1 MKQFRVDS
9 VTRYANHVVLSLIPV
24 SAADRIEFTPGQYAT
39 LSYQHHNGAWSAVRS
54 LSFTNAPEESGRLEF
69 AFRVTGKFTAGLSRL
84 NGGEVLRLQGPFGE
98 FVQDDAASPSI
109 LIAGGIGITP
119 FLSMVR
125 AQVENSSQRI
135 VLLYSCQQASD
146 VPYLTELQ
154 ELTARFSNVTVYTFL
169 NSLPAEKNA
178 MANNFI
184 KGPITKAHLA
194 RLVGATAQNYRY
206 YICGPEGMMKAM
218 RRNLMQL
225 GAQSEQILTES
236 FSAGSKPKSKKFG
249 FSPVQLTY
257 ASGAAFL
264 FALTGV
270 IGFKDVRNKLAA
282 QQPAASQLPSNNS
295 ASESDESSENEPLQI
310 PTSNTSSSSNLDGG
324 TISNNASTDTIT
336 SPTTS
341 STPSANSTTYQPPRT
356 SVS

>member
-9 VTRYANHVVLSLIPV
+9 VTRYANHVVLSLVPV

-98 FVQDDAASPSI
+98 FVQDDAVSPSI

-119 FLSMVR
+119 FLSMLR

-146 VPYLTELQ
+146 VPYLAELQ
-154 ELTARFSNVTVYTFL
+154 ELTAKFSNLTVYTFL
-169 NSLPAEKNA
+169 NSLPAEDTNR
-178 MANNFI
+178 FI

-194 RLVGATAQNYRY
+194 RLVGATAQNYHY

-218 RRNLMQL
+218 RRNLIQL

-236 FSAGSKPKSKKFG
+236 FSAGSKPKSKIFG

-264 FALTGV
+264 FALAGV
-270 IGFKDVRNKLAA
+270 IGFKDITNKLAA

-295 ASESDESSENEPLQI
+295 SSESEESSENEPQQT
-310 PTSNTSSSSNLDGG
+310 PTSNTSSSSNVDGG
-324 TISNNASTDTIT
+324 TISNSASTNTIT